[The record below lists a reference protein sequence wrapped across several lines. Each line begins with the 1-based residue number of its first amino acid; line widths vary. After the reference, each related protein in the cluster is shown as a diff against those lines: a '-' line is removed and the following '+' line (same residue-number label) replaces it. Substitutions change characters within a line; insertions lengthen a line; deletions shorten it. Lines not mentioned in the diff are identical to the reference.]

1 MNRKF
6 LIAWLVAFVVWMGG
20 TFVVHAVLLNA
31 DYSLLP
37 NLYRPQAEAS
47 AMMHLMLLAH
57 VLMAGAFVWI
67 YQRGREEKPWLGQG
81 MRFGVAVALM
91 TAIPAYTT
99 YYVVQPLP
107 GMMVIKQIVFE
118 SVLLI
123 ILGSVTAFMSR
134 NSHRVASAARSDS
147 RRREP

>member
-1 MNRKF
+1 MNRTF
-6 LIAWLVAFVVWMGG
+6 FIAWLVAFVVWMGG

-57 VLMAGAFVWI
+57 ALMTGAFVWI

-81 MRFGVAVALM
+81 VRFGVAVALL
-91 TAIPAYTT
+91 TAIPAYTI

-107 GMMVIKQIVFE
+107 GMMVVKQIVFE
-118 SVLLI
+118 TVLLV

-134 NSHRVASAARSDS
+134 KA
-147 RRREP
+147 